1 MLNARELKVFYGVIQ
16 GLKGVDID
24 VYDREI
30 VTLIGSN
37 GAGKTSTLNGIVNL
51 VRSSGRVSFLNDD
64 ISRSQ
69 THQIVRRGLALV
81 PEERRKEGI
90 FIEVPIAM
98 NLAVSSD
105 NGFSRWGLVGHRQAW
120 RWAEVV
126 IAGLGVRATGPGQT
140 LRRLSGGNQQKVAI
154 GKWLRGDANV
164 LIFDEPTK
172 GVDVKAKTDLFML
185 IDGLAREG
193 KGVIYA

>member
-81 PEERRKEGI
+81 PEDRQGEGVVQMMSIQANMTLSDFSLQGFRR
-90 FIEVPIAM
+90 
-98 NLAVSSD
+98 
-105 NGFSRWGLVGHRQAW
+105 AW
-120 RWAEVV
+120 RWLNPQKEES
-126 IAGLGVRATGPGQT
+126 RSEE
-140 LRRLSGGNQQKVAI
+140 RL
-154 GKWLRGDANV
+154 
-164 LIFDEPTK
+164 
-172 GVDVKAKTDLFML
+172 
-185 IDGLAREG
+185 
-193 KGVIYA
+193 

>member
-16 GLKGVDID
+16 GLKGIDID

-69 THQIVRRGLALV
+69 THQIVRRQRA
-81 PEERRKEGI
+81 
-90 FIEVPIAM
+90 
-98 NLAVSSD
+98 
-105 NGFSRWGLVGHRQAW
+105 SR
-120 RWAEVV
+120 
-126 IAGLGVRATGPGQT
+126 
-140 LRRLSGGNQQKVAI
+140 
-154 GKWLRGDANV
+154 
-164 LIFDEPTK
+164 
-172 GVDVKAKTDLFML
+172 
-185 IDGLAREG
+185 
-193 KGVIYA
+193 

>member
-81 PEERRKEGI
+81 PEPAAERYR
-90 FIEVPIAM
+90 
-98 NLAVSSD
+98 LAPHALQHHRHQA
-105 NGFSRWGLVGHRQAW
+105 GVGRQDEAPDQRHDRHRQH
-120 RWAEVV
+120 R
-126 IAGLGVRATGPGQT
+126 
-140 LRRLSGGNQQKVAI
+140 RRLYLCA
-154 GKWLRGDANV
+154 
-164 LIFDEPTK
+164 
-172 GVDVKAKTDLFML
+172 
-185 IDGLAREG
+185 
-193 KGVIYA
+193 

>member
-81 PEERRKEGI
+81 PEGRRV
-90 FIEVPIAM
+90 FTNLTIEENLRMALTIISPATPACAIACTP
-98 NLAVSSD
+98 SFR
-105 NGFSRWGLVGHRQAW
+105 GSRSGAIRW
-120 RWAEVV
+120 RA
-126 IAGLGVRATGPGQT
+126 P
-140 LRRLSGGNQQKVAI
+140 
-154 GKWLRGDANV
+154 
-164 LIFDEPTK
+164 
-172 GVDVKAKTDLFML
+172 
-185 IDGLAREG
+185 
-193 KGVIYA
+193 

>member
-69 THQIVRRGLALV
+69 THQIVRSRAGAGAGGTARLYQ
-81 PEERRKEGI
+81 PDHRREPAHG
-90 FIEVPIAM
+90 
-98 NLAVSSD
+98 
-105 NGFSRWGLVGHRQAW
+105 
-120 RWAEVV
+120 
-126 IAGLGVRATGPGQT
+126 
-140 LRRLSGGNQQKVAI
+140 RLQ
-154 GKWLRGDANV
+154 
-164 LIFDEPTK
+164 
-172 GVDVKAKTDLFML
+172 
-185 IDGLAREG
+185 
-193 KGVIYA
+193 

>member
-64 ISRSQ
+64 ISQPDPPDRASRAGAGAGGTARLYQ
-69 THQIVRRGLALV
+69 PDHRREPAHG
-81 PEERRKEGI
+81 
-90 FIEVPIAM
+90 
-98 NLAVSSD
+98 
-105 NGFSRWGLVGHRQAW
+105 
-120 RWAEVV
+120 
-126 IAGLGVRATGPGQT
+126 
-140 LRRLSGGNQQKVAI
+140 RLQ
-154 GKWLRGDANV
+154 
-164 LIFDEPTK
+164 
-172 GVDVKAKTDLFML
+172 
-185 IDGLAREG
+185 
-193 KGVIYA
+193 

>member
-69 THQIVRRGLALV
+69 THHRASRAGAGAGGTARLYQPDHRREPAHG
-81 PEERRKEGI
+81 
-90 FIEVPIAM
+90 
-98 NLAVSSD
+98 
-105 NGFSRWGLVGHRQAW
+105 
-120 RWAEVV
+120 
-126 IAGLGVRATGPGQT
+126 
-140 LRRLSGGNQQKVAI
+140 RLQ
-154 GKWLRGDANV
+154 
-164 LIFDEPTK
+164 
-172 GVDVKAKTDLFML
+172 
-185 IDGLAREG
+185 
-193 KGVIYA
+193 

>member
-69 THQIVRRGLALV
+69 THRSYVAG
-81 PEERRKEGI
+81 
-90 FIEVPIAM
+90 
-98 NLAVSSD
+98 
-105 NGFSRWGLVGHRQAW
+105 W
-120 RWAEVV
+120 R
-126 IAGLGVRATGPGQT
+126 AGAG
-140 LRRLSGGNQQKVAI
+140 
-154 GKWLRGDANV
+154 GDAGS
-164 LIFDEPTK
+164 LPT
-172 GVDVKAKTDLFML
+172 
-185 IDGLAREG
+185 
-193 KGVIYA
+193 